1 MQIVRGRFKG
11 REGKVTAVYRKKF
24 VIHVERVTRDKANG
38 AQVPIGIDASNV
50 VITKLKVRRAAW
62 GRGGGR
68 RLCGGLPP
76 HDASAGAH
84 GHTHTHTPAP
94 EPFAPPPPLPSA
106 GGQGPQG
113 DHPAQGG
120 RQEEAVLQEL
130 DGAGRLSRGWL
141 VLVCLVVVASARVL
155 AGGLRLVW
163 RACGAGAGGA
173 TGWVGVCSWD
183 VAGT

>member
-84 GHTHTHTPAP
+84 GHTHTHTHPRP
-94 EPFAPPPPLPSA
+94 NPSPPPPPSP
-106 GGQGPQG
+106 PQADKDRKAIIQRKADG
-113 DHPAQGG
+113 KKKQSSKNSMAQ
-120 RQEEAVLQEL
+120 V
-130 DGAGRLSRGWL
+130 D
-141 VLVCLVVVASARVL
+141 
-155 AGGLRLVW
+155 
-163 RACGAGAGGA
+163 
-173 TGWVGVCSWD
+173 
-183 VAGT
+183 